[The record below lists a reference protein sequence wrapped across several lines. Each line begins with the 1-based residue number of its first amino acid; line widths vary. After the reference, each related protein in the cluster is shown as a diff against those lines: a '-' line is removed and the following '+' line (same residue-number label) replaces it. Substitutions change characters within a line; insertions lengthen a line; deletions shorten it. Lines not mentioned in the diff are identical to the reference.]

1 MEAEYLLLKFCQI
14 NYYCYLWSKRL
25 QKEMIIWS
33 ADKRKKKKLYE
44 KVLEIYV
51 AKLNSAH
58 VNFSKIK

>member
-1 MEAEYLLLKFCQI
+1 
-14 NYYCYLWSKRL
+14 
-25 QKEMIIWS
+25 MIIWS